1 MLNPL
6 NPKVLMVKLIIF
18 QLLSRF
24 DLRWALCALVDPLLA
39 MDDAGQRLEL
49 KNASKKRRFSGNR
62 SAHVFDCFSVYI
74 YYIYIIYTI
83 CVRICVYVGT
93 IMLISLNLFW

>member
-1 MLNPL
+1 
-6 NPKVLMVKLIIF
+6 MVKLIIF

-74 YYIYIIYTI
+74 YTHYM
-83 CVRICVYVGT
+83 CVYVT
-93 IMLISLNLFW
+93 CIFRYNSIMLISFKILW

>member
-74 YYIYIIYTI
+74 YIYIHTI
-83 CVRICVYVGT
+83 CVC
-93 IMLISLNLFW
+93 M

>member
-1 MLNPL
+1 
-6 NPKVLMVKLIIF
+6 MVKLIIF

-74 YYIYIIYTI
+74 YILYILYILY
-83 CVRICVYVGT
+83 VCVYVY
-93 IMLISLNLFW
+93 M

>member
-1 MLNPL
+1 
-6 NPKVLMVKLIIF
+6 MVKLIIF

-74 YYIYIIYTI
+74 YIYTLYV
-83 CVRICVYVGT
+83 CVCDVY
-93 IMLISLNLFW
+93 I